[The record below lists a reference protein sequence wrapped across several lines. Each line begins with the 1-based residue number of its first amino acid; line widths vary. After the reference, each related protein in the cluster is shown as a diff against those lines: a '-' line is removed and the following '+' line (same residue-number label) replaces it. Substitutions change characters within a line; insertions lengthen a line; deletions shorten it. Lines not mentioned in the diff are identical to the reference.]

1 MKKILLSITMLITIV
16 IQSQTLEENLPG
28 IYSSTKNFEQKT
40 HVVILYDKEAHYY
53 GEENWT
59 IFSLN
64 LKEGHFKRQ
73 TIIEI
78 TPKFIKT
85 RLSFKPHVNYED
97 IITYSLQG
105 TTMYAKFEGYG
116 TEIYRFEKYKITKN

>member
-1 MKKILLSITMLITIV
+1 MKKILLSITMLIAIV
-16 IQSQTLEENLPG
+16 IQGQTLEETLPG
-28 IYSSTKNFEQKT
+28 IYSSTKTFEQKT
-40 HVVILYDKEAHYY
+40 HVVILYDKEAHNF

-59 IFSLN
+59 IFSIN

-85 RLSFKPHVNYED
+85 RLSFKPHVNYEEV
-97 IITYSLQG
+97 ITYSMQG
-105 TTMYAKFEGYG
+105 KTMYAKFEGYG
-116 TEIYRFEKYKITKN
+116 SEIYRFEEYKIIKN